1 MDLPAIHAFVAVARS
16 GGFAAA
22 GRNLRV
28 PRSTLS
34 RQIQRLEEELGVRLL
49 ERTTRRLRLTEAGEA
64 YFQRCA
70 HALDLIRAANQG
82 ASDASAQP
90 KGTLRVTAPID
101 IARELLSGMLPEFR
115 RRYPDVELVFDIT
128 QRHVDLVAEGI
139 DLALRGGE
147 KLQDSSLVARRLIA
161 HTFALYAS
169 PAYLA
174 AHGRPETPADLP
186 HHDLIAF
193 STSTGTLPWR
203 LVGPDGPV
211 EIAPRAWLRAN
222 EFGLLRTA
230 IAAGLGIGLAETI
243 SSSRDAREGRIQRVL
258 SEYSMHGGTLY
269 AVYPSSHRVAAKVRV
284 FIDVLAEHVSR
295 FGWNGS

>member
-1 MDLPAIHAFVAVARS
+1 MDLPAIHAFVAVARA
-16 GGFAAA
+16 GGFTAA
-22 GRNLRV
+22 GRNLRM

-49 ERTTRRLRLTEAGEA
+49 ERTTRRLRLTEAGET
-64 YFQRCA
+64 YFHRCA
-70 HALDLIRAANQG
+70 HALDLISAANHG

-90 KGTLRVTAPID
+90 KGSLRVTAPID

-115 RRYPDVELVFDIT
+115 RRYPDIELVFDIT

-147 KLQDSSLVARRLIA
+147 KLPDSSLVARRLTA

-169 PAYLA
+169 PVYLA
-174 AHGRPETPADLP
+174 AHGTPEAPADLA

-193 STSTGTLPWR
+193 STPTGTLPWR
-203 LVGPDGPV
+203 LVGPDGLV
-211 EIAPRAWLRAN
+211 EIVPRAWLRAN
-222 EFGLLRTA
+222 EFGLLRAA
-230 IAAGLGIGLAETI
+230 IAAGLGIGLAEPL
-243 SSSRDAREGRIQRVL
+243 SASRDAREGRIQQVL
-258 SEYSMHGGTLY
+258 SEYTMHGGTLY

-284 FIDVLAEHVSR
+284 FIDVLAEHVRR
-295 FGWNGS
+295 FGWEGV